1 MPAVFVARLICS
13 DEACAVE
20 LAAEA
25 ATLREL
31 ETLAC
36 DCGCALE
43 LIGWPDRLY
52 DEPVAAVISLR
63 VRGAP
68 EQSERKADYD
78 RFHELP
84 LRRPLRTRTRRRSAS
99 A

>member
-1 MPAVFVARLICS
+1 MGAVFVARLICS
-13 DEACAVE
+13 DQGCAVE
-20 LAAEA
+20 LAGEA

-43 LIGWPDRLY
+43 LIGWPDSVD

-63 VRGAP
+63 VPGVL
-68 EQSERKADYD
+68 SEA
-78 RFHELP
+78 
-84 LRRPLRTRTRRRSAS
+84 A
-99 A
+99 